1 MQTFIIM
8 KIKSNIAVSDSG
20 FVFDPTS
27 GDSFTLNEVGRII
40 FNCIR
45 KGLSDDEIFNKL
57 SAEFEVDKATFDRYF
72 LDFAITLK
80 QYHLLENGD

>member
-1 MQTFIIM
+1 M

-45 KGLSDDEIFNKL
+45 EGLSDDEIYNKL
-57 SAEFEVDKATFDRYF
+57 SAEFDVDKTTFDRYF
-72 LDFAITLK
+72 LDFTITLK
-80 QYHLLENGD
+80 QYQLIENGD

>member
-1 MQTFIIM
+1 M

-45 KGLSDDEIFNKL
+45 EGLTGDEIFHKL
-57 SAEFEVDKATFDRYF
+57 SADFELEKATFERYF
-72 LDFAITLK
+72 LDFTITLK